1 MTPNDFTDRDSLQRL
16 LGAQSERIRLLEQ
29 ELAEQHRQHNTDA
42 REWQRLKRHQRDLAE
57 WLVDQATNST
67 GIIVASSINA
77 ALKGEAFVPCSFDTF
92 QNNRRY
98 RLDLCST
105 EYSIREIL
113 ANG

>member
-1 MTPNDFTDRDSLQRL
+1 MTSDGFTDRDSLQRL

-29 ELAEQHRQHNTDA
+29 ELTERHQQHNTAA
-42 REWQRLKRHQRDLAE
+42 REWQRLQRYQRDLAE
-57 WLVDQATNST
+57 WLVDQATSTT
-67 GIIVASSINA
+67 GIVVASSINA
-77 ALKGEAFVPCSFDTF
+77 ALKGEAFIPCSFDTF

-105 EYSIREIL
+105 EYTIREIL